1 MSDTAVEEAPPTT
14 GTADHGPEPE
24 RKRSGKVISREMWSM
39 LIVPPLMVVLAFVGF
54 VIWRQTA
61 QLDSIEAQQLRWS
74 EIQLRTLEHIYL
86 TAVSAVLVVVIAV
99 PLGIAL
105 TRGRLKRA
113 APVVVGI
120 ANAGQAAPSVGL
132 LVLLFIWFATAP
144 PFGWTISGKAT
155 AIVAL
160 VLYGLL
166 PVLRNTIVGIQA
178 IDPTLVEA
186 ARGVGMTS
194 GATLLR
200 IELPLAVPVI
210 MSGVR
215 TALVLIAGTA
225 SLACFIDAGG
235 LGVILQTG
243 ISLFRFSLMVVG
255 ALLIA
260 LLALLIEWLGRLLEI
275 ATRPKGI

>member
-1 MSDTAVEEAPPTT
+1 MSDTAVEEAPTT
-14 GTADHGPEPE
+14 PQPPAPQAE

-39 LIVPPLMVVLAFVGF
+39 LIVPPLLVVLAFLAF

-74 EIQLRTLEHIYL
+74 EIQLRTLEHIFL
-86 TAVSAVLVVVIAV
+86 TAVSALLVVVIAV

-105 TRGRLKRA
+105 TRGRLRRA

-132 LVLLFIWFATAP
+132 LVLLFIWFTTAP

-178 IDPTLVEA
+178 VDPTLVEA

-194 GATLLR
+194 GATLVR
-200 IELPLAVPVI
+200 VELPLAIPVI